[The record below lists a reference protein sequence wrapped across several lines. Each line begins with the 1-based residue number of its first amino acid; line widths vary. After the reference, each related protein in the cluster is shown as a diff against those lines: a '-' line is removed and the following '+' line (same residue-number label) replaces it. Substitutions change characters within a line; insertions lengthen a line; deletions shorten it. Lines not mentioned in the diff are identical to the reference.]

1 MPLLSMVQLNT
12 TCHIVKYWP
21 FFPFVFQ
28 ETFSWTPKNVTNMY
42 NLIFYCLVW
51 IPLLTLFQIFTQASA
66 HLLQE
71 ASLSV
76 LHSCSLTSEGKV
88 LKILSSTIRPLLFSN
103 LHSPSSTGRHSSRLP
118 LSSSCVRLV
127 SSPNREGRDCRQ
139 LFPRFNVRSFLHWNN
154 SGGSAS
160 IYGKND
166 SIKGQRSEN
175 KVDWKYNHITLNVI
189 YKNVGWI

>member
-1 MPLLSMVQLNT
+1 
-12 TCHIVKYWP
+12 
-21 FFPFVFQ
+21 
-28 ETFSWTPKNVTNMY
+28 MY
-42 NLIFYCLVW
+42 NLIFYCLIW
-51 IPLLTLFQIFTQASA
+51 IPLLTIFEIFTQASA
-66 HLLQE
+66 PRFNHLLQE

-103 LHSPSSTGRHSSRLP
+103 LHSPSSTGRHSSLLP

-139 LFPRFNVRSFLHWNN
+139 LFPRFSVRSFLHWNN

-160 IYGKND
+160 IYGENE
-166 SIKGQRSEN
+166 SIKEDRDQKTKLTKSTIISHS
-175 KVDWKYNHITLNVI
+175 V
-189 YKNVGWI
+189 